1 MAFST
6 RFRVPLAGAAVAV
19 LLSAPAC
26 VDIVGADLGKFVDSQ
41 EKRFSTNGKPDVDLS
56 TFDGAIEIRSWDRPE
71 VLVVI
76 ERRARDKAGA
86 DTIEV
91 HTEQN
96 GNRVTV
102 HARVADGTPGWGI
115 SWHHNWRSARL
126 IASVPAASN
135 ILANSGD
142 GSIDIER
149 VSGTIDLRSGDGSIR
164 ARELT
169 GDLKAHTGDGSIKLA
184 DVDGSLDI
192 DTGDGSVV
200 VSGKFTTVR
209 ARTGDGSVTVEAAPG
224 SAAAADWNI
233 TTGDGSVTLAL
244 PDGFGGELDAHTG
257 DGRIHMQDISV
268 SNTTGRIGRN
278 TFRGTIGSGGRAL
291 RVRTGDGSITLRRF

>member
-1 MAFST
+1 MALPTGFS
-6 RFRVPLAGAAVAV
+6 VPLAGAAVAV
-19 LLSAPAC
+19 LLSGPAC
-26 VDIVGADLGKFVDSQ
+26 VDIIAGDLGKFVDRQ
-41 EKRFSTNGKPDVDLS
+41 EKRFPTNGKPDVDLS
-56 TFDGAIEIRSWDRPE
+56 TFDGAIEIRSWNRPE

-76 ERRARDKAGA
+76 EKRGRDKAET

-91 HTEQN
+91 NAEQN

-102 HARVADGTPGWGI
+102 DARVPYGTAGWGI
-115 SWHHNWRSARL
+115 SWHDSWRSARL
-126 IASVPAASN
+126 IVSLPPASN
-135 ILANSGD
+135 ILASSGD

-149 VSGTIDLRSGDGSIR
+149 VSGTIDLRSGDGSIH
-164 ARELT
+164 ARDLT
-169 GDLKAHTGDGSIKLA
+169 GDLKAHTGDGSIKLT

-200 VSGKFTTVR
+200 VSGKLTTVR
-209 ARTGDGSVTVEAAPG
+209 VRTDDGSVTVQAAPA
-224 SAAAADWNI
+224 SAAAADWTI

-257 DGRIHMQDISV
+257 DGGIHLQGISV
-268 SNTTGRIGRN
+268 SNTSGRNGKN

-291 RVRTGDGSITLRRF
+291 RLRTGDGSITLRRF